1 MAQMALRFILNN
13 PDIATIIPGMR
24 KRRNVEANAAASDR
38 GPLPRDLHTR
48 LRAHRWDRNPTSW
61 SQ

>member
-1 MAQMALRFILNN
+1 
-13 PDIATIIPGMR
+13 MR
-24 KRRNVEANAAASDR
+24 KIKNVEANAGASAA
-38 GPLPRDLHTR
+38 GPLAAELHKK